1 MSHRT
6 MSQTSSETMKRLKT
20 TQILDNICE
29 LNDKQ
34 RQLHATQ
41 NDWQL
46 DTNRLVTKV
55 SHEKDRTF
63 QVARNKT
70 TQLRKPNSW
79 LV

>member
-1 MSHRT
+1 MSYRT
-6 MSQTSSETMKRLKT
+6 MSQTGSEAMKRLKT

-46 DTNRLVTKV
+46 DTNRLVT
-55 SHEKDRTF
+55 
-63 QVARNKT
+63 
-70 TQLRKPNSW
+70 
-79 LV
+79 

>member
-1 MSHRT
+1 MLLSDDGEELTACHIVKTAKKVEVLGSFMNYRT
-6 MSQTSSETMKRLKT
+6 MSQTGSETMKRLKT

-46 DTNRLVTKV
+46 DTNRLVT
-55 SHEKDRTF
+55 
-63 QVARNKT
+63 
-70 TQLRKPNSW
+70 
-79 LV
+79 